1 MKRVGS
7 VGSMAEAGGSA
18 IDLTK
23 RFLAKTVLL
32 IACVYLLSAKAET
45 MPRLVL
51 ELVYGKPYMWSNP
64 RLYLHGSLRLDLCQ
78 NIPNSIL
85 CMADSTIRAVTC
97 SFCLVRFPWLPDG
110 WTSFRLDKP
119 NRP

>member
-18 IDLTK
+18 FDLTK

-32 IACVYLLSAKAET
+32 VACVYLLSAKAET

-51 ELVYGKPYMWSNP
+51 ELVYGKPCVVQSTFVSTWQFESC
-64 RLYLHGSLRLDLCQ
+64 SLSKYAKLQ
-78 NIPNSIL
+78 N
-85 CMADSTIRAVTC
+85 VY
-97 SFCLVRFPWLPDG
+97 G
-110 WTSFRLDKP
+110 
-119 NRP
+119 